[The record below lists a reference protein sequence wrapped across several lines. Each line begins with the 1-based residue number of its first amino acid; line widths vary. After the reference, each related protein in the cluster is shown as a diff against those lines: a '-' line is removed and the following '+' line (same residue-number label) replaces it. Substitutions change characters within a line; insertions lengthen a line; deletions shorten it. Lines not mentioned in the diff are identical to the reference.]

1 MSLCKCK
8 YTPIIFLWTFVHG
21 FRKDF
26 SEKNNSSYLKYC
38 INHLI
43 LITLFFLIPP
53 VHDNVLAVSI
63 ETRSANSSTSFY
75 SLFFIFI
82 CYPET
87 NSLGSP
93 KYMLLKMT
101 ASHLKETAI
110 ECFQGNKC
118 SAFAPINFFNCALT
132 AWAYFFINSSME
144 K

>member
-1 MSLCKCK
+1 MQVQIYPHLISLN
-8 YTPIIFLWTFVHG
+8 FFVHG
-21 FRKDF
+21 SRKDF
-26 SEKNNSSYLKYC
+26 SEKNNLSFLKHW
-38 INHLI
+38 INHFNYLVLPI
-43 LITLFFLIPP
+43 ATSTWQCIGCFYRNQKCKQLYQFLQP
-53 VHDNVLAVSI
+53 
-63 ETRSANSSTSFY
+63 
-75 SLFFIFI
+75 FFIFI

-101 ASHLKETAI
+101 ASHLKEIAI